1 MSRINGSSDASVV
14 INKGPNTI
22 IIIIYIPHRQP
33 SAKIHSKMFG
43 ISTNFVCTDV
53 KQPPDLLGMQA

>member
-14 INKGPNTI
+14 INKGPNI
-22 IIIIYIPHRQP
+22 IIIIYIPHSQP

-43 ISTNFVCTDV
+43 ISTHFVCTDV
-53 KQPPDLLGMQA
+53 KRPPDLLGMQA